1 MKNLLTPKTFA
12 ILLVVTL
19 LSLITV
25 FNQVKTLGLSWQE
38 DHYIARLEAVAAGEA
53 DSPWQYRV
61 LSDIPLR
68 YACRAAEV
76 VGLPRGPGLVL
87 VGVRILQNIV
97 LFLVALG
104 FWRRLGL
111 STYIGLLG
119 LSGLAWAMTQAN
131 YNSDLAVNTYTN
143 ITFYLLG
150 AWALAAGRPG
160 WMVPL
165 TLLGALNR
173 ETIGLLPIMTLAA
186 GLSFS
191 PRMRIAPEY
200 LRAGSVANALYILV
214 FAGLRLW
221 FGTRGWVVHPDGAI
235 QGPALLAY
243 NLTFDRTWLHLAGT
257 WGILPIIA
265 LFGYGAWPPILRA
278 FFWSLVPAWVVI
290 HFFLSAIA
298 ETRMMLV
305 PFVVVFIPAA
315 LWVIQ
320 ASRREERTE
329 ARA

>member
-1 MKNLLTPKTFA
+1 VKHLHAPTAFA
-12 ILLVVTL
+12 ILLTATL

-38 DHYIARLEAVAAGEA
+38 EHYIARLEAVAAGEA
-53 DSPWQYRV
+53 ESPWQYRV
-61 LSDIPLR
+61 LSDIPLL
-68 YACRAAEV
+68 YACRAADAL
-76 VGLPRGPGLVL
+76 GIPRGPGLVL

-111 STYIGLLG
+111 STYLGLLG

-131 YNSDLAVNTYTN
+131 YNSDLSVNTYTN
-143 ITFYLLG
+143 ITLYLLG
-150 AWALAAGRPG
+150 AWALVAGRPT
-160 WMVPL
+160 WIIPL
-165 TLLGALNR
+165 TFVGALNR
-173 ETIGLLPIMTLAA
+173 ETIGLLPVMTLAA
-186 GLSFS
+186 GITFS
-191 PRMRIAPEY
+191 PRMRIAPDH
-200 LRAGSVANALYILV
+200 LRAGPIALGLYFVV

-221 FGTRGWVVHPDGAI
+221 FGSRGWVLHPDGAV
-235 QGPALLAY
+235 QGPSLFVY

-265 LFGYGAWPPILRA
+265 IFGHTSWPPVLRT
-278 FFWSLVPAWVVI
+278 FFWSLVPAWIGI
-290 HFFLSAIA
+290 HFVLSAVA

-305 PFVVVFIPAA
+305 PFVILFIPAA

-320 ASRREERTE
+320 QSRREECAE